1 MKKVII
7 HPEQTQTILIDSI
20 TNDSI
25 VGIEWYNKAKS
36 WIVETDLKEFKG
48 IKIGSNSV
56 LDKWHRNSKKEY
68 CVNAM
73 TQRNTNVFVFDTADE
88 LVKWLKS

>member
-7 HPEQTQTILIDSI
+7 HPEQTQTISIDSI

-25 VGIEWYNKAKS
+25 VGIIWVEGDKS
-36 WIVETDLKEFKG
+36 WIIETHIGEYKG
-48 IKIGSNSV
+48 ISV
-56 LDKWHRNSKKEY
+56 GEETTLGLWTKKSKKAY
-68 CVNAM
+68 CTDAIEM
-73 TQRNTNVFVFDTADE
+73 KAEVFVFDTEAE